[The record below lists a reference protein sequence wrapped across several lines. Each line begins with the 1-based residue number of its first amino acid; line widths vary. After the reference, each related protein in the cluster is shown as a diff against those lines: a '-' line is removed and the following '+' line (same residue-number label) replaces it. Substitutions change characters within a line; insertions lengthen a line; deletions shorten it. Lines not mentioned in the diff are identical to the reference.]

1 MRRTAASRSHVGSGT
16 VCSRHALCP
25 ACRSR
30 CRRFGFTLIEVVVA
44 SALVLIVLGSLF
56 SVISYT
62 YYASAS
68 TETLNT
74 AKNIADYSLEYLR
87 ARNVTTPPPGV
98 TQVQPNDVI
107 AGQTFYNPSTATTGL
122 LPGLLDLTGTPLAIN
137 SMAVCPNGKIY
148 KPSGGTENTTGKA
161 TLSTLQGWLSLRNVN
176 ALTADPWETNAKI
189 LPTSGTPRS
198 YFDMITGDPYVIRF
212 GTVDAVA
219 SPASAIQLFSSYGD
233 YRKLSGTT
241 YLLTIW
247 GSSTDAHFTT
257 DSTRNAACRSYSGYR
272 VLTQIT
278 AHSND
283 VSYAHVQY
291 YDVQITVYWMVA
303 GKEWSYANRTT
314 IATY

>member
-1 MRRTAASRSHVGSGT
+1 MRQRAASRSHVGSGT

-25 ACRSR
+25 ACRCR
-30 CRRFGFTLIEVVVA
+30 CRRSGFTLIEVVVA

-87 ARNVTTPPPGV
+87 ARNVTTQYVP
-98 TQVQPNDVI
+98 TDV
-107 AGQTFYNPSTATTGL
+107 ASPTFYNSSTATAAL
-122 LPGLLDLTGTPLAIN
+122 FPGLVDLTGTPLAIN
-137 SMAVCPNGKIY
+137 SRAVCPDGKIY
-148 KPSGGTENTTGKA
+148 KPSDGTLNTTGKA
-161 TLSTLQGWLSLRNVN
+161 TLSTLQGYVSLRDVN
-176 ALTADPWETNAKI
+176 AVTADPWETNAVI
-189 LPTSGTPRS
+189 LPATESPRS

-212 GTVDAVA
+212 GTVDAA
-219 SPASAIQLFSSYGD
+219 ALPASAIQLFSSYGD

-241 YLLTIW
+241 YLPTIW
-247 GSSTDAHFTT
+247 GSSTDEHFTT
-257 DSTRNAACRSYSGYR
+257 DSTRDAACRSYSGYR

>member
-1 MRRTAASRSHVGSGT
+1 MRQRAVSRSYVGSGT

-30 CRRFGFTLIEVVVA
+30 CCRSGFTLIEVVVA

-74 AKNIADYSLEYLR
+74 AKNIAGYSLEYLR

-137 SMAVCPNGKIY
+137 THPMYPDGTVEG
-148 KPSGGTENTTGKA
+148 SGSGGKA
-161 TLSTLQGWLSLRNVN
+161 TLSTLQGYVSLRNVD
-176 ALTADPWETNAKI
+176 ALSADPWETNAVI
-189 LPTSGTPRS
+189 LPATGSPRS
-198 YFDMITGDPYVIRF
+198 YFDMITKDPYAIRF
-212 GTVDAVA
+212 GTVDAA
-219 SPASAIQLFSSYGD
+219 PLPPPDSAIHLFSSYGD
-233 YRKLSGTT
+233 YRKTDSNGK
-241 YLLTIW
+241 YLATIW
-247 GSSTDAHFTT
+247 GSSTPTDAHFTT
-257 DSTRNAACRSYSGYR
+257 DSARSIACRSYSGYR
-272 VLTQIT
+272 ILTQIT

-283 VSYAHVQY
+283 VTYRHVEY
-291 YDVQITVYWMVA
+291 YDVQITVYWMIA
-303 GKEWSYANRTT
+303 GKERSYANRTT

>member
-1 MRRTAASRSHVGSGT
+1 MRQRPASRSYVGSGT
-16 VCSRHALCP
+16 VCSCHALCP
-25 ACRSR
+25 ACRCR
-30 CRRFGFTLIEVVVA
+30 CRRSGFTLIEVVVA
-44 SALVLIVLGSLF
+44 SALVLIILGSLF

-62 YYASAS
+62 YYAGAS
-68 TETLNT
+68 TETLNA

-87 ARNVTTPPPGV
+87 ARNVTPPPPGV

-137 SMAVCPNGKIY
+137 THPMYPDGTVEG
-148 KPSGGTENTTGKA
+148 SGSGGKA
-161 TLSTLQGWLSLRNVN
+161 TLSTLQGYVSLRNVD
-176 ALTADPWETNAKI
+176 ALSADPWETNAVI
-189 LPTSGTPRS
+189 LPTSGSPRS

-212 GTVDAVA
+212 GTVDAAA

-233 YRKLSGTT
+233 YRKLSGMT
-241 YLLTIW
+241 YLPTIW

-272 VLTQIT
+272 ILTQIT

-283 VSYAHVQY
+283 VTYAHVQY
-291 YDVQITVYWMVA
+291 YDVQITVYWMIA
-303 GKEWSYANRTT
+303 GKERSYANRTT